1 MARTLKSTLNFLVRD
16 PIMDYGPSA
25 DYGKCSKEPNWFA
38 SSVFMLLPFFCN
50 CLHSLFFYGSLLYH
64 KSTFLR
70 SVPGSFRDFPA
81 PRIGAARRDA
91 SPYQLSEILA
101 FRMLRVKFRH
111 PCGTPHFTFYT
122 LHFTFFRPGG
132 GRKMPPTDVKDQ
144 SAPRQRLQPI
154 NRKRRNCT
162 ISQYGPQ

>member
-25 DYGKCSKEPNWFA
+25 DYGKCSKEPHWFA

-50 CLHSLFFYGSLLYH
+50 CLHSLFFYGSPLYH

-70 SVPGSFRDFPA
+70 SVPGSFRGS
-81 PRIGAARRDA
+81 RLLELERRDGVIA
-91 SPYQLSEILA
+91 PYHGIRGSSRWNLICKVQAPLRDSP
-101 FRMLRVKFRH
+101 
-111 PCGTPHFTFYT
+111 FYT

-132 GRKMPPTDVKDQ
+132 GRKVPPTEVKDQ
-144 SAPRQRLQPI
+144 SAFRQRLQPI
-154 NRKRRNCT
+154 NRQQRNCT
-162 ISQYGPQ
+162 ISQHASQ

>member
-91 SPYQLSEILA
+91 SPYHW
-101 FRMLRVKFRH
+101 FRGSGLPNVTCKVQA
-111 PCGTPHFTFYT
+111 PLQNTPFYT

-132 GRKMPPTDVKDQ
+132 GRKMPPTEVKDQ
-144 SAPRQRLQPI
+144 SAFRQRLQPI

-162 ISQYGPQ
+162 ISQHGSQ

>member
-81 PRIGAARRDA
+81 PRSAALSARLLRGSGLGFGGA
-91 SPYQLSEILA
+91 
-101 FRMLRVKFRH
+101 LRITRPTK
-111 PCGTPHFTFYT
+111 TF
-122 LHFTFFRPGG
+122 
-132 GRKMPPTDVKDQ
+132 PP
-144 SAPRQRLQPI
+144 S
-154 NRKRRNCT
+154 RRN
-162 ISQYGPQ
+162 ISAGSMPTSTGRWSCCVKTSGIWPRSIPR